1 MDALPCCH
9 WFLACGVLTI
19 CAENPYLPEDGA
31 FVRIEQEMWGVFTL
45 CPFRQGGGGRP
56 RNAQIEEEFPPHG
69 VVLFLD
75 VDVVRRSKVWWKA
88 QRLWC
93 RPRG

>member
-19 CAENPYLPEDGA
+19 CAENPYLPEDAA
-31 FVRIEQEMWGVFTL
+31 FVRVEQEMWGVLAL
-45 CPFRQGGGGRP
+45 CSFWQGGGGRSK
-56 RNAQIEEEFPPHG
+56 NAQIEKEFPPHG

-75 VDVVRRSKVWWKA
+75 MDVVRRSKVWGKA
-88 QRLWC
+88 RRLWY